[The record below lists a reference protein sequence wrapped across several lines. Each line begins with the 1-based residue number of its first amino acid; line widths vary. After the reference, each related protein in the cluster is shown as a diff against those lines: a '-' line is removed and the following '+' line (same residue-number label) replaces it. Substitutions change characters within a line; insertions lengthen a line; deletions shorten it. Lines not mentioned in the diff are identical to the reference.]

1 MNAAPGSSGQ
11 WVTPREF
18 DLVNGRIDSLETK
31 VDDVAKDVKVLVAA
45 HNRDEGASLE
55 RTLVLGA
62 QRDKGARKIAW
73 ASLLAAVLGAFWWV
87 SDAVAKLTH

>member
-1 MNAAPGSSGQ
+1 MTDPDGQ
-11 WVTPREF
+11 WVTAREF
-18 DLVNGRIDSLETK
+18 TLVNRRIDSIEGK
-31 VDDVAKDVKVLVAA
+31 VDDVARDVKALLAA

-73 ASLLAAVLGAFWWV
+73 ASLAAAVVGGFWWV
-87 SDAVAKLTH
+87 SDAIAKLGHHG